1 MGQSHYYIEYKDH
14 TRGVMQMRF
23 RPCIDIHNGKVKQ
36 IVGSS
41 LRDEGASA
49 RENFVSEQDAAYY
62 AGMFR
67 DRCLTGGHMIIL
79 NKKGT
84 PEYEASLKQCMGA
97 LEEYP
102 DGLQVGGGVN
112 ADNAGSFID
121 AGASHVIVTSYV
133 FSDGR
138 INMDNLEKIS
148 RAVSPEHLVLDLSCK
163 NCDGILTVMT
173 DRWQNRTEHEFN
185 TELLERLSEYCDEF
199 LVHAVDS
206 EGKSAG
212 PQSDVLEIL
221 RAYSGKPVT
230 YAGGIATYDDIR
242 SIRRLCDGRVDI
254 TIGSSLDIYGGHLD
268 MDKIIDMCSEV

>member
-1 MGQSHYYIEYKDH
+1 
-14 TRGVMQMRF
+14 MRF

-41 LRDEGASA
+41 LRDEGAAAS
-49 RENFVSEQDAAYY
+49 ENFISEQDAAYY
-62 AGMFR
+62 ARMFR
-67 DRCLTGGHMIIL
+67 ERSLTGGHMIIL

-102 DGLQVGGGVN
+102 GGLQVGGGVN
-112 ADNAGSFID
+112 ADNAQSFID

-138 INMDNLEKIS
+138 INMENLERIS
-148 RAVSPEHLVLDLSCK
+148 SAVSPEHLVLDMSCK
-163 NCDGILTVMT
+163 KCDGVLTVMT
-173 DRWQNRTEHEFN
+173 DRWQNKTEHEFN
-185 TELLERLSEYCDEF
+185 AELLEKLSGYCDEF

-206 EGKSAG
+206 EGKQAG
-212 PQSDVLEIL
+212 PQEDVLEIL
-221 RAYSGKPVT
+221 RTYSGKPVT

-242 SIRRLCDGRVDI
+242 SIGRLCEGRTDI
-254 TIGSSLDIYGGHLD
+254 TIGSSLDIYGGYLD
-268 MDKIIDMCSEV
+268 MDEIIRICKDPDLS